1 MSEKGAGWEVF
12 LLSRITAPTAERPA
26 TRGLKA
32 PAGQSYD
39 ERRRSVEAALHE
51 SFGEAIYVSE
61 LFEDRAIASSWKDG
75 EDSYYEIPYTIAD
88 DGAVTLGERTKVER
102 EVSYRAVKRAGLD
115 VIEGLA
121 MPFGFD
127 VDGESFTAD
136 TDFCFE
142 WFGKSG
148 RPFLF
153 DHGLD
158 PALKGQVMGRQ
169 VEYEQREE
177 GIWAQ
182 VQLERNARYRKAID
196 SLIDQGAIGFSSGA
210 MPHLATKNLRGEIT
224 RWPWVEL
231 SGTPIPAHPGALNIH
246 YVKSADAIR
255 HLEAVSIAIP
265 DPLKAALAALDE
277 WADSR
282 GSDSSLDTATLDEK
296 AGRVTAAVTD
306 LRDHARA
313 YAEMRGKAGRVLS
326 AQTRER
332 LMRHP
337 ASLRGLADD
346 LDGLLSEAD
355 ADKAAKHMDLVA
367 FEIERGRSLLLR
379 AGGGTSQ

>member
-1 MSEKGAGWEVF
+1 MPPTA
-12 LLSRITAPTAERPA
+12 APTTEPA
-26 TRGLKA
+26 T
-32 PAGQSYD
+32 PD
-39 ERRRSVEAALHE
+39 EQPIL
-51 SFGEAIYVSE
+51 
-61 LFEDRAIASSWKDG
+61 
-75 EDSYYEIPYTIAD
+75 
-88 DGAVTLGERTKVER
+88 
-102 EVSYRAVKRAGLD
+102 RAVKFSGAD
-115 VIEGLA
+115 TIEGLA
-121 MPFGFD
+121 MPFGYD
-127 VDGESFTAD
+127 VDGEAFTPD
-136 TDFCFE
+136 TDFCFD

-158 PALKGQVMGRQ
+158 PTLKGAVMGRQ
-169 VEYEQREE
+169 AEYEERAE

-182 VQLERNARYRKAID
+182 VQLDRNVRYRKAID
-196 SLIDQGAIGFSSGA
+196 SLIEQEAIGFSSGA
-210 MPHLATKNLRGEIT
+210 MPHLATKNLKGEIT

-255 HLEAVSIAIP
+255 RFEEADIAIP

-277 WADSR
+277 WADTRES
-282 GSDSSLDTATLDEK
+282 GGVPDTASLMEK

-332 LMRHP
+332 LLRHP
-337 ASLRGLADD
+337 ASLRELADD
-346 LDGLLSEAD
+346 LDGLLTDAD
-355 ADKAAKHMDLVA
+355 AEKAGKSLDLA
-367 FEIERGRSLLLR
+367 ALAIEHQAQLARLNGVLIPEGDHS
-379 AGGGTSQ
+379 

>member
-1 MSEKGAGWEVF
+1 MPP
-12 LLSRITAPTAERPA
+12 INAPTTTGIKIPTDR
-26 TRGLKA
+26 
-32 PAGQSYD
+32 SFD
-39 ERRRSVEAALHE
+39 EHRRLVEGALRDE
-51 SFGEAIYVSE
+51 YGKDLYIADLY
-61 LFEDRAIASSWKDG
+61 EDRAIY
-75 EDSYYEIPYTIAD
+75 EDYSDDAAAVSYEVPYTI
-88 DGAVTLGERTKVER
+88 DGTNVALGERTKVER
-102 EVSYRAVKRAGLD
+102 EVTYRAVKRVSQD

-121 MPFGFD
+121 MPFGYD
-127 VDGESFTAD
+127 VDGEAFTPD
-136 TDFCFE
+136 TDFCFD

-158 PALKGQVMGRQ
+158 PALKGQVFGRQ
-169 VEYEQREE
+169 TDYELRAE
-177 GIWAQ
+177 GVWAQ
-182 VQLERNARYRKAID
+182 VQLERHANYRKAID
-196 SLIDQGAIGFSSGA
+196 GLIEQGAIGFSSGA

-231 SGTPIPAHPGALNIH
+231 SGTPIPAHPAALNVH

-255 HLEAVSIAIP
+255 HLEAVNIAIP
-265 DPLKAALAALDE
+265 DPLKAALSALDE

-282 GSDSSLDTATLDEK
+282 GSEGPPDTATLMEK

-332 LMRHP
+332 LLRHP
-337 ASLRGLADD
+337 ASLRELADD
-346 LDGLLSEAD
+346 LDGLLTEAD
-355 ADKAAKHMDLVA
+355 ADKAGKHMDMAA

-379 AGGGTSQ
+379 VGGGIEP